1 MNRHKKLILFIV
13 MIIFLYS
20 CQTNIFEAGF
30 NKKHTYGKLIERL
43 IMTNEIYSFFDT
55 TAVFSI
61 TLPRN
66 YQKNWLQISKGNYDY
81 PSGDIVYYCY
91 KNNAEVFFSTSYM
104 SINSDNINSD
114 VEDSLV
120 LSRFIDPIY
129 YIRNRMNP
137 PCIVLEG
144 IDTNGLYW
152 KDVRFE
158 WVCYGYQ
165 NIRNEDKAIFDS
177 IINSVKRIK

>member
-1 MNRHKKLILFIV
+1 MNRYKTLLLFSSV
-13 MIIFLYS
+13 IIFLYS
-20 CQTNIFEAGF
+20 CQTKMVEVVHH
-30 NKKHTYGKLIERL
+30 KKHIYGKLIERL
-43 IMTNEIYSFFDT
+43 IMTNEIYSLFDT
-55 TAVFSI
+55 TAIFSI
-61 TLPRN
+61 TLPGN

-104 SINSDNINSD
+104 STNYDNINS
-114 VEDSLV
+114 VLEDSLI
-120 LSRFIDPIY
+120 LSRFTDPIY

-152 KDVRFE
+152 KDVRYE